1 MASLD
6 ALKVSMPPA
15 VKLAAANARGQRSI
29 PTSSQPISLSTPSA
43 SQQPPHSPHDE
54 NQCRNRDNCERHKV
68 ANGIGK
74 NVIRMSRIEAI
85 EVFKGGWQ
93 RC

>member
-29 PTSSQPISLSTPSA
+29 PTSSQPISLATPAA

-54 NQCRNRDNCERHKV
+54 DQCRDPNNCQGHKV
-68 ANGIGK
+68 VNGICK
-74 NVIRMSRIEAI
+74 NVIWIARVKSIEA
-85 EVFKGGWQ
+85 FKRSWQ

>member
-1 MASLD
+1 MLA
-6 ALKVSMPPA
+6 P
-15 VKLAAANARGQRSI
+15 AAAQ
-29 PTSSQPISLSTPSA
+29 QSA
-43 SQQPPHSPHDE
+43 HAPHDE
-54 NQCRNRDNCERHKV
+54 NQYHNRDNCQRDKV

-85 EVFKGGWQ
+85 EAFKGGWQ